1 MQRLARTLLVSTLA
15 GSALF
20 AQSNI
25 VNGLDGAIIDISS
38 LTYWGRRGPTN
49 NGEVG
54 MSFRNEMCNPGS
66 VDIPW
71 FAAMQPN
78 HPWFGFIIARVH
90 NDKIE
95 QINEW
100 SFCKHA
106 WLSLNYTVNGCG
118 APCNTSTSG
127 SLMGVGCGDAYGA
140 GNNANRADLGPP
152 EEINPWLGTW
162 NPLGSYFDI
171 GDPAQANYP
180 QPADGIDSLAT
191 NIFDSVDNRCTVKEQ
206 DLLVSGA
213 EYYYAIQLV
222 LNGEDVNLRDDNIA
236 YRGFNPNQ
244 SGGTWFFSN
253 NGGMQLGTVLEAWQG
268 STIEAG
274 GNGGDDGRFFVAS
287 KVTPLGGGQ
296 YHYEYAVHNVDN
308 SRGGATFEVP
318 IDAGA
323 TATNFTFGDLD
334 SNAANDWT
342 AARVNNRI
350 VFSAPVG
357 QNALEWNTIYNFG
370 FDADIVPGTSLA
382 DIVQARPGPGATSV
396 QVQTEVP
403 GGSTIAT
410 VSTFGVG
417 CAGSA
422 TAPSVPCPELNPN
435 GGTLEGDT
443 RDNEYCYE
451 ANAAGQ
457 VDLLSFDIYT
467 RTTTGGSLTVPA
479 HIYANAGGAPSA
491 TPVAS
496 TTITVGP
503 TAQFYTATFAAPV
516 PVSGTFYVG
525 LDSSSNNIIINSLTS
540 GASGTGFY
548 RDQLNGPQNW
558 TQSGLVDRPSYRVNC
573 QSPVTN
579 LTPKMAVQG
588 TPQLGGSYTPSV
600 SDAVANS
607 FAIFVSGLSDQSSS
621 GLPLPLA
628 LPGAPGCQL
637 LVSTENL
644 RLEILDGQGAAQS
657 TMTIPNNQALNG
669 FGIFHQWAIWD
680 PTVNNLSIV
689 VSDAAAATVG
699 N

>member
-403 GGSTIAT
+403 GGTTIAT
-410 VSTFGVG
+410 VNTFGAG

-422 TAPSVPCPELNPN
+422 TAPSVSCPELNPN
-435 GGTLEGDT
+435 GGNLSNSTNGF
-443 RDNEYCYE
+443 EYCFRV
-451 ANAAGQ
+451 ANSDAYD
-457 VDLLSFDIYT
+457 VNSFEIYT
-467 RTTTGGSLTVPA
+467 ASNNGSITRPA
-479 HIYANAGGAPSA
+479 HIYLDQGGSPA
-491 TPVAS
+491 TTPFA
-496 TTITVGP
+496 TTTMTVGTSP
-503 TAQFYTATFAAPV
+503 GFYTATFATPV
-516 PVSGTFYVG
+516 PVVGTYYIGYENSPGGVI
-525 LDSSSNNIIINSLTS
+525 SNLTS

-548 RDQLNGPQNW
+548 RSGNNNW
-558 TQSGLVDRPSYRVNC
+558 NQSGLVQRPSWRVSC
-573 QSPVTN
+573 TSPQAN
-579 LTPKMAVQG
+579 LV
-588 TPQLGGSYTPSV
+588 PQLSVAGLPQIGGSYTPALD
-600 SDAVANS
+600 DALANT
-607 FAIFVSGLSDQSSS
+607 FAIFVSGLSDQTSN
-621 GLPLPLA
+621 GLPLPLPM
-628 LPGAPGCQL
+628 PGAPGCEL
-637 LVSTENL
+637 LVSTQDM
-644 RLEILDGQGAAQS
+644 RLETVDAQGSAQYS
-657 TMTIPNNQALNG
+657 MTIPNNQVLIG
-669 FGIFHQWAIWD
+669 TSVFHQWAVWD

-689 VSDAAAATVG
+689 VSNAAVATVG

>member
-1 MQRLARTLLVSTLA
+1 MHRL
-15 GSALF
+15 SALSAAVLMAASAS

-206 DLLVSGA
+206 DLLVAGA

-308 SRGGATFEVP
+308 SRAGATFEIP

-334 SNAANDWT
+334 NNAANDWA

-370 FDADIVPGTSLA
+370 FDADIAPGASLA
-382 DIVQARPGPGATSV
+382 EIAQARPGPGNLAV

-410 VSTFGVG
+410 TATFGVG
-417 CAGSA
+417 CPGSSQVNVSTCA
-422 TAPSVPCPELNPN
+422 SMNP
-435 GGTLEGDT
+435 
-443 RDNEYCYE
+443 
-451 ANAAGQ
+451 
-457 VDLLSFDIYT
+457 
-467 RTTTGGSLTVPA
+467 
-479 HIYANAGGAPSA
+479 AGGALNQTTSTDEFVYRVGVGALTSTLTSFEIFTQSTGGTVTLPARIYTPSGSRPSA
-491 TPVAS
+491 TPIATS
-496 TTITVGP
+496 TITIGP
-503 TAQFYTATFAAPV
+503 NAGFYTATFNPPVSVPNSFYIGFDNTAQTTLLSDLNNGQINLGYQRSGNGTWSFAIMRPSWRVQCTSLPLFPV
-516 PVSGTFYVG
+516 PVASADALPILGTSYNIDCVDGAPSSVGVMVSGY
-525 LDSSSNNIIINSLTS
+525 
-540 GASGTGFY
+540 
-548 RDQLNGPQNW
+548 
-558 TQSGLVDRPSYRVNC
+558 
-573 QSPVTN
+573 
-579 LTPKMAVQG
+579 
-588 TPQLGGSYTPSV
+588 
-600 SDAVANS
+600 SDAFVGGVA
-607 FAIFVSGLSDQSSS
+607 
-621 GLPLPLA
+621 LPAA
-628 LPGAPGCQL
+628 LPGAPGCDLMVSPDL
-637 LVSTENL
+637 LQASPTSAAGAVS
-644 RLEILDGQGAAQS
+644 RGF
-657 TMTIPNNQALNG
+657 TIPNNTALTG
-669 FGIFHQWAIWD
+669 TTLFHQWVFLDAGA
-680 PTVNNLSIV
+680 NQAGLIV
-689 VSDAAAATVG
+689 SNGVGVTVG